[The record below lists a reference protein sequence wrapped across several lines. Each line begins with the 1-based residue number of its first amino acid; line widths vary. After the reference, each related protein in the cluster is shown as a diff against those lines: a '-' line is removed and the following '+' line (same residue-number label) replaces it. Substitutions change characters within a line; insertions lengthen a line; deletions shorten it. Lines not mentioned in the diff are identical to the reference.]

1 MLGTCWV
8 LVGGVGTLRAADGL
22 AAQTDRTDWRA
33 DVEKECILLALQ
45 IGADVT
51 LS

>member
-8 LVGGVGTLRAADGL
+8 LTSFVGADWAADKL
-22 AAQTDRTDWRA
+22 AAKTDRTDWQA

-45 IGADVT
+45 IGADIT